1 MRLDIQ
7 QLKQLDQ
14 RAKLR
19 RMTSEDR
26 RLLVAMIESHVE
38 LLNLL
43 KDPNTTLDDLAPHLR
58 SDEND
63 TGTAG
68 PANERRDSFPEGRSA

>member
-14 RAKLR
+14 RAKLG

-26 RLLVAMIESHVE
+26 RLLVALMDSHVE

-43 KDPNTTLDDLAPHLR
+43 KDPNTALDLAPHLR

-68 PANERRDSFPEGRSA
+68 PANERSDSFPEGRSE